1 MWVMKMGLFSVSSG
15 ERETLESRC
24 SLSHEVFN
32 SLKIQPEKRH
42 VFFTLNLKAGN
53 NGSKQLSANFQV
65 FYKPAR
71 LQTGM

>member
-1 MWVMKMGLFSVSSG
+1 MKMGLFSVSSG
-15 ERETLESRC
+15 ERQTLESKC
-24 SLSHEVFN
+24 SLSYEVFS
-32 SLKIQPEKRH
+32 SLRIQPEKRH
-42 VFFTLNLKAGN
+42 FFTLNLKAGN